1 VPNFS
6 TDIAQLCKRCSHP
19 LTPGALACDGCQTL
33 VHAGELDRLAAQAR
47 NLEARSD
54 LQQAHQVWQSALPLL
69 PFGSRQA
76 EWIRE
81 HLRELES
88 AISNA
93 DHQRHA
99 GQAKQWAKRIAPL
112 GPLAAL
118 LAKGKTLLFF
128 LVKLKFLVS
137 FAEYIGLYWSMWGAK
152 FGIGFALL
160 ILVHEMGHFID
171 IKRRGLP
178 AEMPVFLP
186 GLGAFVRWQAM
197 GVSLETR
204 AAVSLAG
211 PLAGFFS
218 AVACWVIATQTGDPI
233 WFALARTAAW
243 LNLLN
248 LIPIWV
254 LDGAGAM
261 LPLSMPEKLL
271 VMLTAAGLA
280 YATGQGIFWFIGGGA
295 LVNMVLVALESRQPR
310 PIALVQL
317 NLEGREGS
325 TQTISMDHEAHSLD
339 APHDDTRRGSP
350 LIAAYYVG
358 LLAALGAVLY
368 WLPGNG
374 NAVP

>member
-1 VPNFS
+1 MPNFTS
-6 TDIAQLCKRCSHP
+6 DVAQLCKRCSHP

-33 VHAGELDRLAAQAR
+33 VHAEELDRLAAQAR

-81 HLRELES
+81 HLRELEA

-93 DHQRHA
+93 DHQRHT

-137 FAEYIGLYWSMWGAK
+137 FATFIGFYWAAWGAK
-152 FGIGFALL
+152 FGIGFAML
-160 ILVHEMGHFID
+160 ILIHEMGHYVEF
-171 IKRRGLP
+171 KRRGLQ
-178 AEMPVFLP
+178 ADLPVFIP
-186 GLGAFVRWQAM
+186 FFVAFVRSKSTGM
-197 GVSLETR
+197 SPDVR

-211 PLAGFFS
+211 PFAGLLS
-218 AVACWVIATQTGDPI
+218 AAACWVIAMQTGDPI

-248 LIPIWV
+248 LIPVAI

-271 VMLTAAGLA
+271 VMLTSAGLA
-280 YATGQGIFWFIGGGA
+280 YATGQGLFWFIGGGA
-295 LVNMVLVALESRQPR
+295 LWNLLATRFSRAHAQPVVVRLGLNQGGDGQPVAA
-310 PIALVQL
+310 IAYS
-317 NLEGREGS
+317 EPSEEKR
-325 TQTISMDHEAHSLD
+325 A
-339 APHDDTRRGSP
+339 GSP
-350 LIAAYYVG
+350 LIAAYYIGV
-358 LLAALGAVLY
+358 LAGLGAVLY

-374 NAVP
+374 SAVP